1 MVTEY
6 LPPVNLKADH
16 VAQRFV
22 HLRVV
27 GRRRHAVDFYL
38 HGPHLFVKSGEV
50 GRAHE
55 VVRRRQG
62 NGIGQGKVPEQPV
75 FVVHRK
81 SDVDLMRL
89 SRLILDKGTEH
100 AKALADFDV
109 AAIDLAALRD
119 ALNQFK
125 TEQAAPS
132 VTRAEGAA
140 DTKEQ
145 ARLYREAQAQLTD
158 QLDRQVARYETK
170 DAKFFA
176 AYQSARK
183 PNATATRYTKAAPT
197 MLAAA

>member
-62 NGIGQGKVPEQPV
+62 NGIGQGKVPGQTI

-81 SDVDLMRL
+81 SDVDLVRL
-89 SRLILDKGTEH
+89 GRLILDKGTEH

-170 DAKFFA
+170 DAKFLA

-183 PNATATRYTKAAPT
+183 PNATATRYAREAPAAP
-197 MLAAA
+197 AAA